1 LRISNSKFAILEI
14 PSNFIRIR
22 FSSDGQSILVISNIV
37 FFTLFIL
44 NKFKKYKLNLSKSFK
59 NSRTEGGGY
68 AYGLVGTLGK
78 YIIIIS
84 MFKGCL

>member
-1 LRISNSKFAILEI
+1 M
-14 PSNFIRIR
+14 
-22 FSSDGQSILVISNIV
+22 ISNIV

-68 AYGLVGTLGK
+68 AYGLIPNKTHRKAELLVVVVPVEVTVIVEQGAPPCV
-78 YIIIIS
+78 I
-84 MFKGCL
+84 